1 MDKQLSRK
9 QFITHLAAGSSAL
22 AFSSFAW
29 ATDAASGRP
38 PKSYYAFIPVSPGL
52 LNPPLPPGTRSPF
65 GWDYFEI
72 PQHPEGRRFQA
83 TGLPNRHSGRIF
95 LRLFIAMEIRVR
107 HEIDVLL
114 GDTDQQIGS
123 LSVWYAN
130 SLQLFEC
137 ELDTSLQELAQQGF
151 TLKVTSDTGPVYA
164 YVLKEHPGSHI
175 YVENPSSKPATA
187 THYLSTLPSL
197 WTMQP
202 FGWMEGCLLDG
213 LQALAHARKSSAIR
227 AHIRQRLSLFLPDE
241 QHIRYESYHGLPI
254 DNEVKNWEAGLPF
267 ATIAKEFP
275 NHASIRLFTDF
286 CEQRIENGIT
296 TGSNLT
302 AEGCYHLAFPL
313 ATIGGYTKKKEWIDI
328 ALIELTERIALL
340 QQGDVLYQRAYKK
353 KDHVEFRNWA
363 RGYAW
368 YLMGLVRS
376 YRVIHATG
384 SFKGDPRVSL
394 LKDAFEFC
402 ANNVLKHQLAEG
414 GWRAYVDLPETGF
427 DASGTS
433 GIASAL
439 KYAHEMRWNVA
450 FDKSARQRVRSRLEQ
465 SLTADGFLKD
475 STQVN
480 RGGDELQKSD
490 YRVIAQYAMGLMAH
504 LYT

>member
-1 MDKQLSRK
+1 MY
-9 QFITHLAAGSSAL
+9 G
-22 AFSSFAW
+22 
-29 ATDAASGRP
+29 
-38 PKSYYAFIPVSPGL
+38 
-52 LNPPLPPGTRSPF
+52 
-65 GWDYFEI
+65 
-72 PQHPEGRRFQA
+72 
-83 TGLPNRHSGRIF
+83 
-95 LRLFIAMEIRVR
+95 
-107 HEIDVLL
+107 
-114 GDTDQQIGS
+114 
-123 LSVWYAN
+123 
-130 SLQLFEC
+130 
-137 ELDTSLQELAQQGF
+137 
-151 TLKVTSDTGPVYA
+151 
-164 YVLKEHPGSHI
+164 YVLNGHPGSHI
-175 YVENPSSKPATA
+175 YAENLSSKQSGTKQ
-187 THYLSTLPSL
+187 YLSTLQSL

-213 LQALAHARKSSAIR
+213 LQALAHARKSSAIQ
-227 AHIRQRLSLFLPDE
+227 AHIRKRLSLFLPDE
-241 QHIRYESYHGLPI
+241 QHIRYESYHGNPI

-275 NHASIRLFTDF
+275 RHPSIRMFTDF
-286 CEQRIENGIT
+286 CEHRIENRAT

-313 ATIGGYTKKKEWIDI
+313 ATIGSYTKKKEWIDI
-328 ALIELTERIALL
+328 ALIELTERITLL

-384 SFKGDPRVSL
+384 SFTGDPRLSL
-394 LKDAFEFC
+394 LKDACEFC
-402 ANNVLKHQLAEG
+402 AHNVLKHQLMDG

-439 KYAHEMRWNVA
+439 KYAHDMRWNIK
-450 FDKSARQRVRSRLEQ
+450 FDKLAQQRVRSRLEH
-465 SLTADGFLKD
+465 SLTADGFLKENC
-475 STQVN
+475 QVN